1 MSSWFWAKE
10 TVELNFYIDIC
21 NALYYLSNH
30 APFKAQALEV
40 SEAQP
45 KRPRLE
51 ALCIFKHLSTP
62 KYTLGWSDKKEQI
75 LLITILIKNTSG
87 HYLKLI
93 HIYIYISI
101 GMWYMLCGWCET
113 WYKIYNLLKT
123 VHKGTSQE
131 QSKVTAISLLFTCSS
146 FLFWRKPV
154 LVIYS
159 QFDHLF
165 YKATAS
171 LKPLCK

>member
-93 HIYIYISI
+93 HIYIYLLECDTCCVVGVRPDIKSI
-101 GMWYMLCGWCET
+101 TFWKQYTKVPL
-113 WYKIYNLLKT
+113 KNNPKLL
-123 VHKGTSQE
+123 
-131 QSKVTAISLLFTCSS
+131 
-146 FLFWRKPV
+146 P
-154 LVIYS
+154 
-159 QFDHLF
+159 
-165 YKATAS
+165 
-171 LKPLCK
+171 